1 MKKSTNI
8 MYFMPFLSGALF
20 FNIGI
25 NNSFAQEIPNI
36 VADSPRSD
44 ETYLPDFSYA
54 GYEFGLGE
62 TPVFDTVINVGD
74 HGAIPDDGKD
84 DSAAILAALEAAK
97 KMDKPVRIQ
106 FAAGQYKLSEILWIE
121 QSNIML
127 AGMGSG
133 AGGTQLFMAR
143 PLNQIDGKGA
153 FKEIREY
160 LVENDKIQRVANE
173 NLDVVFSEYS
183 WTGGF
188 IWTRTTDGRHRGY
201 KEEYD
206 QPIEKVADISLGKR
220 GTKTLTLANIS
231 GLKAGDVFQIHWHN
245 RDGEGGPLIKE
256 LYGNTKEKIGSRH
269 WENPNTPLVRQATR
283 IKSINGNIVEIE
295 DPLVININDKVPAYF
310 AKWKH
315 LSNVGLQDFAMK
327 FPENPYFQH
336 HNESGF
342 NGIYF
347 TGVHNGWIKNV
358 TITDSDVGILTDD
371 LANVTIANIVTDGEH
386 KAHYSVHVGSV
397 HNVLVDNL
405 QVKNPTEHTFSFN
418 TLSSKS
424 VYKNSAAWINPTL
437 DQHSGANHQNLYDNI
452 TLHVTPDTKTA
463 DGTPSYE
470 LYKAGGAPYWWPGHG
485 RYNTQWNINILVD
498 GGVEPGQPIHI
509 LGQSEGPD
517 SRIIGMHG
525 NRPIDLDYRPG
536 GYLENMNERVNTIP
550 SLYDYQLAKRKK

>member
-1 MKKSTNI
+1 MKNNYKYLKNI
-8 MYFMPFLSGALF
+8 YFILPTILLATGSNTSL
-20 FNIGI
+20 
-25 NNSFAQEIPNI
+25 AQETPKI
-36 VADSPRSD
+36 VADSSLSSAP
-44 ETYLPDFSYA
+44 YLPDFSYA
-54 GYEFGLGE
+54 GYEFGLAE
-62 TPVFDTVINVGD
+62 TPVFDTVINVSD

-84 DSAAILAALEAAK
+84 DSAAILAALTAAK
-97 KMDKPVRIQ
+97 SMDKPVRIQ
-106 FAAGQYKLSEILWIE
+106 FEAGQYKLSEILWVE

-127 AGMGSG
+127 AGQGSG
-133 AGGTQLFMAR
+133 AGGTQIYMAR
-143 PLNQIDGKGA
+143 PLNQIDDKGA
-153 FKEIREY
+153 LKEIREY
-160 LVENDKIQRVANE
+160 LVENDKIQKVADE
-173 NLDVVFSEYS
+173 NLEVVFSEYS

-188 IWTRTTDGRHRGY
+188 IWTRTPDGRHRGY
-201 KEEYD
+201 KDEYN
-206 QPIEKVADISLGKR
+206 QPIEKIADIRSGKR
-220 GTKTLTLANIS
+220 GTNKITMADTSA
-231 GLKAGDVFQIHWHN
+231 LKVGDVFQIHWHN

-256 LYGNTKEKIGSRH
+256 LYGDTKEKIGSRH

-283 IKSINGNIVEIE
+283 IKSIKGNIVEIE
-295 DPLVININDKVPAYF
+295 DPLVININDSVPAYF
-310 AKWKH
+310 AAWKH
-315 LSNVGLQDFAMK
+315 LSNVGLQDFSLK

-358 TITDSDVGILTDD
+358 TITNSDAGILTDD
-371 LANVTIANIVTDGEH
+371 LANVTISNIVTDGDH

-397 HNVLVDNL
+397 HNLLVDNL

-424 VYKNSAAWINPTL
+424 VYKNSTAWIDPTL

-452 TLHVTPDTKTA
+452 TLHVTPDSKTA

-485 RYNTQWNINILVD
+485 RYSTQWNVNILVD

-517 SRIIGMHG
+517 SRIVGMHG
-525 NRPIDLDYRPG
+525 NRPINLDYRPV
-536 GYLENMNERVNTIP
+536 GYLESMNSRVSTIP
-550 SLYDYQLAKRKK
+550 SLYDYQLSKRKE